1 MIPML
6 PGNIEEEGMLS
17 TRGRLGWALAAVILI
32 TACGGGTSTSG
43 GATSTP
49 GASKTARIGSFDR
62 PVVFAFTPSQ
72 DVARITASGNAMASA
87 LATATGLRWKVS
99 IPTSYAAQIEAM
111 CSGQA
116 DIAAI
121 APLQMTLLLDK
132 DCGTPIVAA
141 LRKDDTG
148 ALATTYKSKIL
159 VQTASGITDLNGLK
173 GKKFSFVD
181 PISASGYLFPT
192 LLVKNKT
199 GQDPKAFFGST
210 IFAGSHDKSV
220 LAVYSGQV
228 DGAASFI
235 DARMPADVIAKTK
248 VIDTAGPIPNDGIAV
263 AKGFPAA
270 LQAQITKALIDYC
283 ASDAGKVQCK
293 ALFGW
298 DGLKEVT
305 ADFYNPVRDAAKLA
319 GIDVAAEAA
328 KTPAPPPPTPSPT
341 KAPWSSNASHRTR
354 PPGQSGGRVH
364 LES

>member
-1 MIPML
+1 MR
-6 PGNIEEEGMLS
+6 S
-17 TRGRLGWALAAVILI
+17 SRGRLGWVLAAVVLI
-32 TACGGGTSTSG
+32 AACGGGTSG
-43 GATSTP
+43 GGTP
-49 GASKTARIGSFDR
+49 APSKTTRIGSFDR
-62 PVVFAFTPSQ
+62 PIVFAFTPSQ

-87 LATATGLRWKVS
+87 LSSATGLKFKVT

-111 CSGQA
+111 CAGQS
-116 DIAAI
+116 DLAAI

-132 DCGTPIVAA
+132 GCGTPVLSA

-148 ALATTYKSKIL
+148 ALATTYKSQIL

-235 DARMPADVIAKTK
+235 DARTDAGMPADVMAKTK

-263 AKGFPAA
+263 AKGFPSD
-270 LQAQITKALIDYC
+270 LQAQVTKALIDYC
-283 ASDAGKVQCK
+283 ASDAGKTQCK

-328 KTPAPPPPTPSPT
+328 KTPNPPPPTPSPSPT
-341 KAPWSSNASHRTR
+341 KAP
-354 PPGQSGGRVH
+354 
-364 LES
+364 

>member
-1 MIPML
+1 
-6 PGNIEEEGMLS
+6 MLS
-17 TRGRLGWALAAVILI
+17 TRGRLGWALAAVVLI

-43 GATSTP
+43 GATP
-49 GASKTARIGSFDR
+49 AASKTARIGSFDR
-62 PVVFAFTPSQ
+62 PIIFAFTPSQ
-72 DVARITASGNAMASA
+72 DVARITASGNAIASA
-87 LATATGLRWKVS
+87 LASATGLRWKVS
-99 IPTSYAAQIEAM
+99 VPTSYAAEIESVCA
-111 CSGQA
+111 GQT

-132 DCGTPIVAA
+132 SCGTPILAS

-148 ALATTYKSKIL
+148 QLATTYKSQIL
-159 VQTASGITDLNGLK
+159 VRSDSGITDLNGLK

-199 GQDPKAFFGST
+199 GLDPKAFFGST

-235 DARMPADVIAKTK
+235 DARTDAGMPSDVMAKTK
-248 VIDTAGPIPNDGIAV
+248 VIDTAGPIPNDGVAV
-263 AKGFPAA
+263 AKGFPAD
-270 LQAQITKALIDYC
+270 LQKQVTKALIDYC
-283 ASDAGKVQCK
+283 ATDAGKVQCK

-305 ADFYNPVRDAAKLA
+305 PDFYNPVRDAAKLA

-328 KTPAPPPPTPSPT
+328 KTPAPPPTPAPSPS
-341 KAPWSSNASHRTR
+341 KAP
-354 PPGQSGGRVH
+354 
-364 LES
+364 

>member
-1 MIPML
+1 MH
-6 PGNIEEEGMLS
+6 S
-17 TRGRLGWALAAVILI
+17 RTAGRLGWVLAAIVLI
-32 TACGGGTSTSG
+32 SACTSTSTSGG

-49 GASKTARIGSFDR
+49 GASKTLRIGSFDR
-62 PVVFAFTPSQ
+62 PIIFAFTPSQ
-72 DVARITASGNAMASA
+72 DVARITASGNAIASA
-87 LATATGLRWKVS
+87 LATATGLRWKVTV
-99 IPTSYAAQIEAM
+99 PTSYAAEIESVCA
-111 CSGQA
+111 GQT

-132 DCGTPIVAA
+132 GCGTPIVAS

-148 ALATTYKSKIL
+148 QLATTYKSQIL
-159 VQTASGITDLNGLK
+159 VGASSGITDLNGLK

-199 GQDPKAFFGST
+199 GQDPKSFFGST

-235 DARMPADVIAKTK
+235 DARTDAGMPADIMAKTK
-248 VIDTAGPIPNDGIAV
+248 VIDTAGPIPNDGVAV
-263 AKGFPAA
+263 AKGFPAD

-283 ASDAGKVQCK
+283 ASDAGKTQCK

-305 ADFYNPVRDAAKLA
+305 PDFYNPVRDAAKLA

-328 KTPAPPPPTPSPT
+328 KTPAPPPTPAPSPT
-341 KAPWSSNASHRTR
+341 K
-354 PPGQSGGRVH
+354 
-364 LES
+364 